1 MPNRV
6 AHAVR
11 YSGLRQTA
19 SPRFWLPRE
28 VRLCAPFFAPDQ
40 EIRSGYDPSLYADAS
55 SINVRADQT
64 VELLAIEWFNFICR
78 WERKRAATV
87 PNTPLGYGDTDVR
100 RQQAGQN
107 CSTEPDAGQVQ
118 GSARMAS
125 EDHYCIDILHQIR
138 AAKAALKAR
147 FFAITR
153 QIRCCCHEVWR

>member
-64 VELLAIEWFNFICR
+64 VELLAIEWLNSICR

-100 RQQAGQN
+100 RPQAGQN
-107 CSTEPDAGQVQ
+107 CSTEPDCRS
-118 GSARMAS
+118 GSRLGSNGLRRSLLHRYPASDPGGEGRARS
-125 EDHYCIDILHQIR
+125 R
-138 AAKAALKAR
+138 
-147 FFAITR
+147 
-153 QIRCCCHEVWR
+153 

>member
-1 MPNRV
+1 ML
-6 AHAVR
+6 
-11 YSGLRQTA
+11 SGIPVCDKRLRQG
-19 SPRFWLPRE
+19 SGCRE
-28 VRLCAPFFAPDQ
+28 RCDFARRSLRLIKKSVPDTH
-40 EIRSGYDPSLYADAS
+40 PSLYADAS

-64 VELLAIEWFNFICR
+64 VELLAIEWLNFICR

-100 RQQAGQN
+100 RPQAGQN
-107 CSTEPDAGQVQ
+107 CLTEPDAGQVQ

-125 EDHYCIDILHQIR
+125 EDHYGIDILHQIR

-153 QIRCCCHEVWR
+153 QLGCCCHQVWR